1 MIHTHLS
8 DAALWSGAEF
18 FGQDENFS
26 GVEIDS
32 RRVSPGSLFV
42 ALAGAHHDGHD
53 HLDEARTRGAV
64 AALVSRPMPNSL
76 PLLIAEDTIPAL
88 GRLAAAWR
96 QRFQVPVI
104 AVLGSNGKTTVKEM
118 IAAILRQRYGDTVL
132 ATQGNQNNALGV
144 PLTLFRLGPSHR
156 AAILEL
162 GANGYGEI
170 ATLSEMAKPDIAVI
184 TNAGLDHLAGFG
196 GCEGAARANGE
207 VFSAMAGNG
216 IAVLNGDDECLD
228 IWRKQAGD
236 RLRIHF
242 GFKSSV
248 DVRGN
253 WQPRFDGGDLT
264 IESLWGRIQ
273 TRLHLMGDHNA
284 LNALAAAATCLAL
297 DIEPA
302 AIAEG
307 LASVQPVAGR
317 LQSRL
322 GAGGA
327 RIIDDTY
334 NANPSS
340 LAVALDTLAAMEGK
354 KILVLGDMAELGP
367 DADTWHRW
375 TGQAARSA
383 GVARFFA
390 VGELARLA
398 AESFGEDA
406 QHLADGQALVEALL
420 PQLRPGVN
428 VLVKGSRCMAME
440 RVVADLLH
448 PTATELQR
456 IFIARKM
463 S

>member
-1 MIHTHLS
+1 MIHTYLS
-8 DAALWSGAEF
+8 DAAKWSGAEF

-32 RRVSPGSLFV
+32 RRVNPGSLFI
-42 ALAGAHHDGHD
+42 ALKGAYHDGHD
-53 HLDEARTRGAV
+53 HLDEVQARGAV
-64 AALVSRPMPNSL
+64 AALVSRPMPSSL

-144 PLTLFRLGPSHR
+144 PLTLLRLGPSHR

-207 VFSAMAGNG
+207 VFSVMAGNG
-216 IAVLNGDDECLD
+216 IAVLNGDDKCLE

-236 RLRIHF
+236 RLCIHF
-242 GFKSSV
+242 GFTSGV

-253 WQPRFDGGDLT
+253 WQPRFDGGDMT

-273 TRLHLMGDHNA
+273 TRLNLMGRHNA
-284 LNALAAAATCLAL
+284 SNALAAAAVCLAL

-322 GAGGA
+322 GTGGA

-340 LAVALDTLAAMEGK
+340 LAAALDTLAAMTGK

-367 DADTWHRW
+367 DAATWHRW
-375 TGQAARSA
+375 AGQAARAA
-383 GVARFFA
+383 GVASFFA

-440 RVVADLLH
+440 SIVA
-448 PTATELQR
+448 ELVHHNH
-456 IFIARKM
+456 
-463 S
+463 

>member
-1 MIHTHLS
+1 MIHIHLS
-8 DAALWSGAEF
+8 DAAKWSGAEL
-18 FGQDENFS
+18 FGQDEKFS

-32 RRVSPGSLFV
+32 RKVSPGSLFV
-42 ALAGAHHDGHD
+42 ALAGVHHDGHD
-53 HLDEARTRGAV
+53 YLDEAQSRGAAAAFV
-64 AALVSRPMPNSL
+64 ARPVPVSL
-76 PLLIAEDTIPAL
+76 PFLIAEDTVSAL
-88 GRLAAAWR
+88 GRLAAGWR
-96 QRFQVPVI
+96 QQFQLPVI
-104 AVLGSNGKTTVKEM
+104 AVLGSNGKTTVKDF
-118 IAAILRQRYGDTVL
+118 IAAILRQKEGDAVL
-132 ATQGNQNNALGV
+132 STQGNQNNALGV
-144 PLTLFRLGPSHR
+144 PLTLFRLGSLHR
-156 AAILEL
+156 VAILEL

-170 ATLSEMAKPDIAVI
+170 ANLSEMTKPDIAVI
-184 TNAGLDHLAGFG
+184 TNAGLDHIAGFG

-207 VFSAMAGNG
+207 VFPAMAGNG

-236 RLRIHF
+236 RLCIHF
-242 GFKSSV
+242 GFKSGV

-273 TRLHLMGDHNA
+273 TRLHLMGHHNA

-307 LASVQPVAGR
+307 LASLQPVAGR

-340 LAVALDTLAAMEGK
+340 LAAALDTLAAMTGK

-367 DADTWHRW
+367 EANTWHRW
-375 TGQAARSA
+375 AGQAAHAA
-383 GVARFFA
+383 GVAKFFA

-398 AESFGEDA
+398 AESFGGGA

-440 RVVADLLH
+440 SIVA
-448 PTATELQR
+448 ELVHHNH
-456 IFIARKM
+456 
-463 S
+463 